1 MRNNFSVYR
10 QVNKL
15 ALIEIQGPNSL
26 LLLALNKP
34 FNVVCQFRAHGEDPT
49 LAQYIQQPA
58 VHPAGRLDKDSEGLL
73 LLTDDGALQHRIT
86 QPRHKMAKGYWVQVE
101 GIPQESEL
109 DGLRRG
115 VMLKDGLTLPAE
127 VALIQPPAVWE
138 RDPPIR
144 ERKSVPTSWL
154 DITIYEGR
162 NRQVR
167 RMTAAIGYPTLR
179 LIRYRIGPW
188 YLNNLQPGE
197 SEERAIP
204 RELLQAPA
212 VPATAARKGARA
224 R

>member
-1 MRNNFSVYR
+1 MDS
-10 QVNKL
+10 
-15 ALIEIQGPNSL
+15 NSL

-34 FNVVCQFRAHGEDPT
+34 FNVVCQFRPHGDDPT
-49 LAQYIQQPA
+49 LAQYIQQPD

-73 LLTDDGALQHRIT
+73 LLTNDGGLQHLIT
-86 QPRHKMAKGYWVQVE
+86 QPRHKQAKGYWVQVE
-101 GIPQESEL
+101 GVPGETDL
-109 DGLRRG
+109 AALRRG
-115 VMLKDGLTLPAE
+115 VLLKDGLTLPAE
-127 VALIQPPAVWE
+127 VTLMPPPAVWE
-138 RDPPIR
+138 RQPPIR

-167 RMTAAIGYPTLR
+167 RMTAAIGFPTLR

-197 SEERAIP
+197 SEQREIP
-204 RELLQAPA
+204 APIKQQL
-212 VPATAARKGARA
+212 VNGKQPTATGVRA